1 MSTTAVIQQ
10 QQAEM
15 TKVNKAKETAI
26 GFIIGGLAACGAVTF
41 TNPWEVVKTRLQLQG
56 ELVRAGAL
64 SESARPYQHSF
75 QALKVVFQH
84 EGIRGAQR
92 GLSVAYFYQ
101 ICLNGSRL
109 GLYEPVFNYT
119 VKLFNL
125 NISSTHR
132 NHGGILA
139 AGVFSGA
146 FAGVV
151 GAALGSPLYLIKTRR
166 QSYSPVFK
174 SIGYQHESM
183 NKASILSSLKHI
195 YQTEGIKGL
204 YRGADAAMVRA
215 GVGSAVQMPTYMMG
229 KDILLNRF
237 GLPDTVSTHF
247 ATSMF
252 TGVLVCLAMNPFDV
266 ISTRMYNQG
275 VDPLTGKGILY
286 NGPVDCFVKLVKI
299 EGVRGLYKGFLAHY
313 LRIGPHT
320 TLMFIFMEQLK
331 KLYNEH
337 LA

>member
-1 MSTTAVIQQ
+1 MSSSQ
-10 QQAEM
+10 E
-15 TKVNKAKETAI
+15 TKVNSKAKNTAV
-26 GFIIGGLAACGAVTF
+26 GFVIGGLAACGAVTF

-56 ELVRAGAL
+56 ELVRAGTL
-64 SESARPYQHSF
+64 SKADRPYRNSF

-109 GLYEPVFNYT
+109 GLYEPVHTKIIQTFHL
-119 VKLFNL
+119 KSD
-125 NISSTHR
+125 SS
-132 NHGGILA
+132 ILA

-151 GAALGSPLYLIKTRR
+151 GAVLGSPLYLIKTRR
-166 QSYSPVFK
+166 QAFSPVFNN
-174 SIGYQHESM
+174 IGHQHEMKS
-183 NKASILSSLKHI
+183 ALSALSQI
-195 YQTEGIKGL
+195 YKNEGIRGL
-204 YRGADAAMVRA
+204 YRGADAAMARA
-215 GVGSAVQMPTYMMG
+215 GVGSAVQMPTYMIG
-229 KDILLNRF
+229 KDLLLKNGF
-237 GLPDTVSTHF
+237 ADTFSTHF

-275 VDPLTGKGILY
+275 VDASGKGLLY
-286 NGPVDCFVKLVKI
+286 KNTVDCAVKIVKI

-320 TLMFIFMEQLK
+320 TFMFVFMEQLK
-331 KLYNEH
+331 KMYTKH
-337 LA
+337 FD

>member
-1 MSTTAVIQQ
+1 MSTSTKQQ
-10 QQAEM
+10 Q
-15 TKVNKAKETAI
+15 KKISPINKTKETAI

-56 ELVRAGAL
+56 ELVRAGTL
-64 SESARPYQHSF
+64 SESARPYHNSF

-109 GLYEPVFNYT
+109 GLYEPVFNQT
-119 VKLFNL
+119 VNVFGL
-125 NISSTHR
+125 NKAESNS
-132 NHGGILA
+132 GSILA
-139 AGVFSGA
+139 VGVFSGA
-146 FAGVV
+146 LAGIV
-151 GAALGSPLYLIKTRR
+151 GAVLGSPLYLIKTRR

-183 NKASILSSLKHI
+183 NKASILSSLKQI
-195 YQTEGIKGL
+195 YKAEGFRGL

-215 GVGSAVQMPTYMMG
+215 GVGSAVQMPTYMIG
-229 KDILLNRF
+229 KDILVDRF
-237 GLPDTVSTHF
+237 AFPDTVGTHF
-247 ATSMF
+247 TTSMF

-275 VDPLTGKGILY
+275 VDPKTGKGLLY
-286 NGPVDCFVKLVKI
+286 NGPVDCFVKLIKI

-313 LRIGPHT
+313 LRIG
-320 TLMFIFMEQLK
+320 
-331 KLYNEH
+331 
-337 LA
+337 

>member
-1 MSTTAVIQQ
+1 MSTLQEPKVNSKAKDTAV
-10 QQAEM
+10 
-15 TKVNKAKETAI
+15 
-26 GFIIGGLAACGAVTF
+26 GFVIGGLAACGAVTF
-41 TNPWEVVKTRLQLQG
+41 TNPW
-56 ELVRAGAL
+56 RAGTL
-64 SESARPYQHSF
+64 SKADRPYRNSF

-109 GLYEPVFNYT
+109 GLYEPVH
-119 VKLFNL
+119 K
-125 NISSTHR
+125 NIIQTFHLKSDSS
-132 NHGGILA
+132 ILA

-151 GAALGSPLYLIKTRR
+151 GAVLGSPLYLIKTRR
-166 QSYSPVFK
+166 QAFSPVFNN
-174 SIGYQHESM
+174 IGHQHEMKS
-183 NKASILSSLKHI
+183 ALSALSQI
-195 YQTEGIKGL
+195 YKNEGIRGL
-204 YRGADAAMVRA
+204 YRGADAAMARA
-215 GVGSAVQMPTYMMG
+215 GVGSAVQMPTYMIG
-229 KDILLNRF
+229 KDILLKRF
-237 GLPDTVSTHF
+237 GFADTFSTHF

-275 VDPLTGKGILY
+275 VDASGKGLLY
-286 NGPVDCFVKLVKI
+286 KNSVDCAVKIVKI

-320 TLMFIFMEQLK
+320 TFMFVFMEQLK
-331 KLYNEH
+331 KLYTKH
-337 LA
+337 FD